1 MGVKQLPE
9 ISRRL
14 IEAGRAADMPAAV
27 IERGTLPGQ
36 RSLVSTLGDIAAR
49 VAAEDVKP
57 PAITLV
63 GSVAKLAGEIA
74 WLDKRPLHGRTVAV
88 TRARAQASGLA
99 QRLTRL
105 GADVVET
112 PAIRIQPRP
121 VSDEV
126 AQAAREIGS
135 FAVVCVTSPNGA
147 ALLMDAVEAV
157 GGDAR
162 SFAGVEVAAIGPG
175 TAAELARRGI
185 RADVVADVSTAEG
198 LLDALAEIDVAGERV
213 LVARAAEAR
222 EALPDGLL
230 ERGADVV
237 VVALYDTIAEQ
248 LSESEIAA
256 VGRADFVT
264 FTSSSTVRFFMDA
277 LGDRGLPDGARVV
290 SIGPITSSTARE
302 LGLEVHAE
310 ASRHDIDGLVETLLA
325 EAGAS

>member
-14 IEAGRAADMPAAV
+14 IEGGRSAEMPAAV

-36 RSLVSTLGDIAAR
+36 RSLVATLGDIAER
-49 VAAEDVKP
+49 VAAEAVKP

-63 GSVAKLAGEIA
+63 GPVAKLGNEIA
-74 WLDKRPLHGRTVAV
+74 WLEQRPLHGHTVAV

-99 QRLTRL
+99 QRLARL
-105 GADVVET
+105 GAEVVET
-112 PAIRIQPRP
+112 PAIRIQARP

-126 AQAAREIGS
+126 AHAAREIGS

-147 ALLMDAVEAV
+147 ALLLDAVEAV

-185 RADVVADVSTAEG
+185 RADVVAEVSTAEG
-198 LLDALAEIDVAGERV
+198 LLDGLAGVELAGERV
-213 LVARAAEAR
+213 LVARASEAR
-222 EALPDGLL
+222 DALPDGLR

-237 VVALYDTIAEQ
+237 VVPLYDTVAEE
-248 LSESEIAA
+248 LTEAELAA
-256 VGRADFVT
+256 VERADFIT
-264 FTSSSTVRFFMDA
+264 FTSSSTVKFFMQA
-277 LGDRGLPDGARVV
+277 LGSRGLPNGARVV
-290 SIGPITSSTARE
+290 SIGPITSATARE
-302 LGLEVHAE
+302 LGLDVHAE
-310 ASRHDIDGLVETLLA
+310 AAKHDIDGLVETLLA
-325 EAGAS
+325 EARGS